1 MAITRHRFG
10 EKLRRMIDRVTSFA
24 ESNTTTF
31 YPKTT
36 AALSSL
42 RLAFGEEMPRKRE
55 RPVARRKRKL
65 VTEPQE
71 AEDRPSRKHY
81 YKCRRLEKANEELRA
96 KVASFTAA
104 RSQEGR
110 SMIALEW
117 LVKVFLSRPGPS
129 SRNCEMA
136 FRDVVGMDAPSISR
150 RSMHRIRDAW
160 VELFKPMVYKMAAS
174 RLEVAVAAAM
184 RVGIGF
190 APCYVVQVQ
199 DEADIHIRSREDDG
213 LGVIRRSRASKVQQS
228 AVCFHDEH
236 GSLDIPTE
244 LEALGDK
251 TAATLATSFE
261 GLVRSVASN
270 VLNLPAAGGGS
281 LHPAAQ
287 QPPEVWLFH
296 VLVGDGIATN
306 EAAAKRLWQCLQDHG
321 LGPRIRYL
329 LLLVVCGTHQ
339 AGLAAKSSVQGRAAA
354 VAHGELHATVIG
366 VSVRLFKYLINDYF
380 DEFVYS
386 VNEWVLRDLVV
397 LLPQDADAEGHCHI
411 RAGGCVFVN
420 KCRLD
425 VD

>member
-1 MAITRHRFG
+1 MV
-10 EKLRRMIDRVTSFA
+10 ERVTSFA
-24 ESNTTTF
+24 DSIKTTL

-36 AALSSL
+36 AALSAL
-42 RLAFGEEMPRKRE
+42 RLAMREEMPRQRE
-55 RPVARRKRKL
+55 RPTQRSKRKSEPTA
-65 VTEPQE
+65 TEGS
-71 AEDRPSRKHY
+71 SRKHY
-81 YKCRRLEKANEELRA
+81 YKCRRLEKANTELLA

-104 RSQEGR
+104 KSREGR
-110 SMIALEW
+110 SMIALDW
-117 LVKVFLSRPGPS
+117 LARVFLSTPGPS
-129 SRNCEMA
+129 SRSFEMA
-136 FRDVVGMDAPSISR
+136 FRDAVGMDAPTISR

-160 VELFKPMVYKMAAS
+160 VELFKPMVYKIAAA

-184 RVGIGF
+184 RRGIGF

-199 DEADIHIRSREDDG
+199 DEADIAIRSREDDG
-213 LGVIRRSRASKVQQS
+213 LDVIRRSRASKVQQS

-261 GLVRSVASN
+261 LLMRSVASN

-281 LHPAAQ
+281 LHPAAK

-306 EAAAKRLWQCLQDHG
+306 EAAAKRLWQCLQDRG
-321 LGPRIRYL
+321 LGPRVRYL
-329 LLLVVCGTHQ
+329 LVLVVCGTHQ
-339 AGLAAKSSVQGRAAA
+339 AGLAAKSSVQGRAASLA
-354 VAHGELHATVIG
+354 RGELHATVIG
-366 VSVRLFKYLINDYF
+366 VAVRLFKYLINDYF
-380 DEFVYS
+380 DEYVYS

-397 LLPQDADAEGHCHI
+397 LLPKDADAEGHCHI
-411 RAGGCVFVN
+411 RRGGCVFAN
-420 KCRLD
+420 NCRLD